1 MTIDGSY
8 RLQVETGKGVKDW
21 QFEISGAG
29 DSFNGTMTTTSGT
42 MQVEQGTVAGNE
54 LTWTSLLA
62 ARPMKVKVRGKAT
75 VDGDGIR
82 GELDMG
88 AYGRRAFS
96 GSRA

>member
-1 MTIDGSY
+1 MSIDGSY

-21 QFEISGAG
+21 QFDITEAGAA
-29 DSFNGTMTTTSGT
+29 FNGTMTTTSGS
-42 MQVEQGTVAGNE
+42 MEVEQGTVAGNE
-54 LTWTSLLA
+54 LTWVSMLA